1 MLQIKWNHKNSHLS
15 AARQIPESNSL
26 VLCCQSVQW
35 SQCEGRLQFP
45 WLYGVIHA
53 TLGATGSPNSSRWS
67 MCRWENSI
75 LLMTWHRREPKQP
88 GWSTSPF
95 PQQYSQVPHLSICC
109 HVSIRLEMGGMEI
122 ILQIST
128 KSLLCRL
135 VQSLFWEWPHKP
147 TVGISLGHHNQT
159 WSSLS
164 QSSVEV
170 WSFFCVFGGVCVEGR
185 GGVRGTN
192 SCPRLSCKSSTLQL
206 NKLRS
211 PRNACY
217 SYENTDEL
225 LTREWAETGFQTVIK
240 GGDTRIICHGR
251 CWGPG
256 KTDGIQ
262 TQDRIRE
269 TFTSWL
275 TTLQNLTH
283 FGHVCSCDVKSS
295 IIAWLRWS
303 RWWWPGKRR

>member
-1 MLQIKWNHKNSHLS
+1 
-15 AARQIPESNSL
+15 
-26 VLCCQSVQW
+26 
-35 SQCEGRLQFP
+35 
-45 WLYGVIHA
+45 
-53 TLGATGSPNSSRWS
+53 
-67 MCRWENSI
+67 MCRWEI
-75 LLMTWHRREPKQP
+75 PYFWHDTGGNLSSLVGHQQAPSLSNTVKFLICP
-88 GWSTSPF
+88 SVVMYPLGWKWEVWKSSSRFPPRAFCAGWFSPCF
-95 PQQYSQVPHLSICC
+95 GNGHTNPQWV
-109 HVSIRLEMGGMEI
+109 
-122 ILQIST
+122 
-128 KSLLCRL
+128 
-135 VQSLFWEWPHKP
+135 F
-147 TVGISLGHHNQT
+147 SLGHHNQT

-170 WSFFCVFGGVCVEGR
+170 WSFFCVFGRLCVEGK
-185 GGVRGTN
+185 GVRGTN

-217 SYENTDEL
+217 SYKNTDEL
-225 LTREWAETGFQTVIK
+225 LTREWAEMGFQTVIK
-240 GGDTRIICHGR
+240 GRDTRIICHGR